1 MAPKNGELSTNLT
14 ELKNELHF
22 NELAHIDME
31 KLLLIQK
38 DNSTAREKLGEIIKY
53 GIKLKMKIKELE
65 APAAA
70 AKKEEKV
77 EEKESRAKKVSEGK
91 KSVQL
96 NTGFLNEVT
105 SAVVTNL
112 IDDLINS
119 KEIPNNSNLFEKDC
133 KAFKN
138 NLDKLFF
145 YLKVKNYKSNLII
158 FNRKFRIRTF
168 WLYIQKKTSLQKPSS
183 LY

>member
-1 MAPKNGELSTNLT
+1 MAPKNGELSTNLA

-22 NELAHIDME
+22 NELAHNDME

-53 GIKLKMKIKELE
+53 GLKLKIKIKELD
-65 APAAA
+65 APTT
-70 AKKEEKV
+70 AKKEEKA
-77 EEKESRAKKVSEGK
+77 EEKEPTTKKSSEGK
-91 KSVQL
+91 SAQL

-105 SAVVTNL
+105 SAVVTNV

-138 NLDKLFF
+138 NLNKLFF
-145 YLKVKNYKSNLII
+145 YLKVKDYKENLLI
-158 FNRKFRIRTF
+158 FNRKFRRLTF
-168 WLYIQKKTSLQKPSS
+168 WRYIPKKTFRLKHSS